1 MAPCWELFLKV
12 ARGSYLPIDFQSEE
26 ALNVTYAEFPGI
38 QEVVFSYART
48 NPLHAA
54 CTLPRKDRHWGDNKF
69 PSADRKHQ
77 DLLETLQAIAVVN
90 KECLSQSHANCASR
104 QITCRPCG
112 CGWAR
117 LVQLSQDDAGCFR

>member
-1 MAPCWELFLKV
+1 MLHMRVSQAPIEFSLHMRAQFLFTLHVHGHEKTDTC
-12 ARGSYLPIDFQSEE
+12 A
-26 ALNVTYAEFPGI
+26 T
-38 QEVVFSYART
+38 T
-48 NPLHAA
+48 NP
-54 CTLPRKDRHWGDNKF
+54 KDRSQT
-69 PSADRKHQ
+69 PRPP
-77 DLLETLQAIAVVN
+77 ETLQATAVVN

>member
-1 MAPCWELFLKV
+1 MLHMRVSQAPIEFSLHMRAHSSSRCMYMVTKRPTP
-12 ARGSYLPIDFQSEE
+12 ARQQIPK
-26 ALNVTYAEFPGI
+26 T
-38 QEVVFSYART
+38 
-48 NPLHAA
+48 
-54 CTLPRKDRHWGDNKF
+54 
-69 PSADRKHQ
+69 DRKHQ
-77 DLLETLQAIAVVN
+77 DLPETLQAIAVVN